1 MQNFCDNDR
10 WTDIQSNSKF
20 DLCMVPLNA
29 LYHANVTLRQIN
41 KFKSS
46 SASILN
52 RGLTDVHIFIVSD
65 ADVSKEKESP
75 MFEALQWVEDEEKTP
90 LLFNWSGGL
99 DSVHNLKK
107 PLQDGFWIHDI

>member
-1 MQNFCDNDR
+1 
-10 WTDIQSNSKF
+10 
-20 DLCMVPLNA
+20 MVPMNA
-29 LYHANVTLRQIN
+29 FYQANATLGQIN

-75 MFEALQWVEDEEKTP
+75 MFKVLQ
-90 LLFNWSGGL
+90 
-99 DSVHNLKK
+99 
-107 PLQDGFWIHDI
+107 